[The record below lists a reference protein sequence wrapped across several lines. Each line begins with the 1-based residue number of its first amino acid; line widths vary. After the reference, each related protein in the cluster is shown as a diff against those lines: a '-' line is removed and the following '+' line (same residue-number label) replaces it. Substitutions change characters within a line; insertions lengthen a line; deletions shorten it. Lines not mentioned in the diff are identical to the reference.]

1 MTVSPLYIDPGTGS
15 MLFSL
20 FIGLAT
26 AAVFAGRALILKAK
40 FILSGGKIKR
50 DEKGR
55 APFVIYSDHK
65 RYWNVF
71 KPVCDEFERRGIS
84 LLYLTQSADDPVFA
98 ACGEDGGYKHIRAE
112 FIGEGNKGF
121 ARLNM
126 LKADIVLS
134 TTPGLDVLQWKRSRD
149 VKWYVHIPHS
159 LDELGYYKM
168 FALTFYD
175 AILTTGKNQI
185 DFQKKLEEQFEKAR
199 KKEYNIAGAPF
210 MDAALERIKSLPAHT
225 VDKDN
230 PRVLLAPSWGA
241 KSLLNIYGEQLL
253 DALKATGFKVTVRP
267 HPQSFTAEKE
277 RIESLMTAYPD
288 FEWNRDNDNLA
299 VLNRN
304 DILITDF
311 SGIIFEWAL
320 LFGKPLIFASTKFNP
335 DTFDAAWVKED
346 LWSFG
351 AAKRIGTELKT
362 EQLQDLKSVIL
373 SSFNDTEKS
382 SNIKLVQE
390 ECWAQAGKGAQNIA
404 DYMVAKQKELLEIH

>member
-1 MTVSPLYIDPGTGS
+1 M
-15 MLFSL
+15 
-20 FIGLAT
+20 
-26 AAVFAGRALILKAK
+26 
-40 FILSGGKIKR
+40 
-50 DEKGR
+50 
-55 APFVIYSDHK
+55 
-65 RYWNVF
+65 
-71 KPVCDEFERRGIS
+71 
-84 LLYLTQSADDPVFA
+84 
-98 ACGEDGGYKHIRAE
+98 
-112 FIGEGNKGF
+112 
-121 ARLNM
+121 
-126 LKADIVLS
+126 
-134 TTPGLDVLQWKRSRD
+134 
-149 VKWYVHIPHS
+149 
-159 LDELGYYKM
+159 
-168 FALTFYD
+168 
-175 AILTTGKNQI
+175 
-185 DFQKKLEEQFEKAR
+185 
-199 KKEYNIAGAPF
+199 
-210 MDAALERIKSLPAHT
+210 
-225 VDKDN
+225 
-230 PRVLLAPSWGA
+230 LLAPSWGA

-362 EQLQDLKSVIL
+362 EQLSDLKSVIL
-373 SSFNDTEKS
+373 DSFNDTEKS